1 MKYLV
6 ALAFIMT
13 TACQTDESVTAFT
26 DDVTAFT
33 LQSIDG
39 VAFSAK
45 ATIDLS
51 EAGRITGRGP
61 CNRYFADQTAP
72 YPWFSIGAIGSTR
85 MACPDL
91 PAEAQFFDTL
101 SAMTL
106 VEVLSGTLILSND
119 SDREMLFQAP

>member
-26 DDVTAFT
+26 DGVTAFT

-39 VAFSAK
+39 EAVSAS
-45 ATIDLS
+45 ATIDVS

-72 YPWFSIGAIGSTR
+72 YPWFSIGTIGSTR

-91 PAEAQFFDTL
+91 SAEAQFFEAL
-101 SAMTL
+101 GAMTL
-106 VEVLSGTLILSND
+106 VEVLGGTLILSND